1 MSIKNVLLGMTVFA
15 IVGAGGVAVDT
26 VTATDASAA
35 TCWRQVTQSKGKYDS
50 GCPKAQHFNR
60 LKSGTLKWGNV
71 VGGNRWSYEAAC
83 WTNIAQYGMVRA

>member
-1 MSIKNVLLGMTVFA
+1 MSIKNVMLGVVVLA

-26 VTATDASAA
+26 AAATDASAA
-35 TCWRQVTQSKGKYDS
+35 TCWRQVTQSKGKNDS
-50 GCPKAQHFNR
+50 GCPKARHFNR
-60 LKSGTLKWGNV
+60 LKNGTLKWGNV